1 MRSLITTILL
11 FSCLVFA
18 REGDPM
24 KDAEVI
30 VMEIPPAG
38 EVTSTAGTLAV
49 TIKGLPAGAEIVG
62 LPQGWQAGGRGA
74 IILQGPPAGDKITI
88 KFTSP
93 DPNWQAYVAGFK
105 GGESLWDTGLLTRDS
120 AGITTM
126 FMKADDV
133 VNSPIA
139 KCFRT
144 KQRLSSYQSSSSN
157 DRKTKGEL
165 ATPPGTSRQPSQ
177 TAPSLTG
184 EPARASDVVGNWISE
199 PAPGQLGVSQ
209 SSYSFH
215 QDGTY
220 SHKLDFI
227 SFCDGC
233 SGRIDCD
240 YFWMI
245 SEGEYTFQSGVFT
258 LKMEGMKRVILPTGQ
273 VAPIVTEDPNH
284 PPSYQIMVE
293 RQGDNLLIRESAE
306 GEASV
311 FKREKTG
318 T

>member
-1 MRSLITTILL
+1 MRLLITTMLL

-18 REGDPM
+18 REGDPII
-24 KDAEVI
+24 DVEVI
-30 VMEIPPAG
+30 IMEIPPAG

-93 DPNWQAYVAGFK
+93 DPNWQAHVAGFM
-105 GGESLWDTGLLTRDS
+105 GGESLWDAGLLTRDS

-126 FMKADDV
+126 IMKADGV
-133 VNSPIA
+133 VNSPAA
-139 KCFRT
+139 KCFKT
-144 KQRLSSYQSSSSN
+144 KQRANSYKSSSSN
-157 DRKTKGEL
+157 DKKTKGEL
-165 ATPPGTSRQPSQ
+165 ATSPGTSTQPPQ
-177 TAPSLTG
+177 TAPGLPG
-184 EPARASDVVGNWISE
+184 EPAKASDVVGNWISE

-209 SSYSFH
+209 SSYSFL

-245 SEGEYTFQSGVFT
+245 WEGTYTVQSGVFT
-258 LKMEGMKRVILPTGQ
+258 LKTEGMKRVILPTGQ
-273 VAPIVTEDPNH
+273 AAPIVTEDPNH
-284 PPSYQIMVE
+284 PQSYEIMVE
-293 RQGDNLLIRESAE
+293 RQGGNLLIREPAE

-311 FKREKTG
+311 FKREKNEL
-318 T
+318 